1 MEKLAAEPA
10 AGEEHKLRTPRL
22 PMSSFTCDLMSSA
35 QCRGQGGRE
44 RAGKSQG
51 SHLMSPVLLL
61 KVMSTNLG
69 NLSTNVGN
77 LGNLSTNLGNL
88 EIWEIWKIWEIWEIW
103 KFRKF
108 GNLGLCHP
116 WCEKQRRDQ
125 TS

>member
-88 EIWEIWKIWEIWEIW
+88 EIWEIWKIWEIWICVIPGVRSKDGTRPFEW
-103 KFRKF
+103 Q
-108 GNLGLCHP
+108 GP
-116 WCEKQRRDQ
+116 DQ
-125 TS
+125 TF

>member
-51 SHLMSPVLLL
+51 SHLMSPDLLS

-69 NLSTNVGN
+69 NLSTN
-77 LGNLSTNLGNL
+77 LGNL
-88 EIWEIWKIWEIWEIW
+88 EIWKIWEIWEIW

-108 GNLGLCHP
+108 GNLENLGNLGNL
-116 WCEKQRRDQ
+116 EI
-125 TS
+125 